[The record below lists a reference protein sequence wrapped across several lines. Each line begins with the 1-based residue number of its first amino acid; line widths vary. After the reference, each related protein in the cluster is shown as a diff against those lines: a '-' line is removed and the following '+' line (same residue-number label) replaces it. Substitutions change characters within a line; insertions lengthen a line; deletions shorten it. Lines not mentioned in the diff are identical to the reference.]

1 MTEIVKKTIYDDEEF
16 KFHEPYVLPAM
27 KEIAIRK
34 AFLLQHKN
42 ITEFFSEYVKWEPNT
57 KALSDEFVEVLFTDY
72 NNYNKSFF
80 GVEYPK
86 TEESIFWILN
96 NSARINEKIET
107 SLSFCIDEFLKY
119 FETNKVSEEVKSA
132 FLEVL
137 K

>member
-1 MTEIVKKTIYDDEEF
+1 MTEIIKKEIYDNEEF

-42 ITEFFSEYVKWEPNT
+42 FIEFFSEYVKWEPNT
-57 KALSDEFVEVLFTDY
+57 KALSTEIVEVLFADY
-72 NNYNKSFF
+72 NNYNKAFF
-80 GVEYPK
+80 GVDYP
-86 TEESIFWILN
+86 TSEESIIWILN
-96 NSARINEKIET
+96 NSVRINEKIET
-107 SLSFCIDEFLKY
+107 SLSFSIDEFLKY
-119 FETNKVSEEVKSA
+119 FETNKVSEEVKKA